1 MLIVDMDSVGVISLA
16 EPSSMM
22 KRRRSQK
29 KNERGKNRKVR
40 GDEETGKLGEP
51 KKRVKMM
58 GNTGVEEVV
67 KPK

>member
-40 GDEETGKLGEP
+40 GDEETGKLG
-51 KKRVKMM
+51 
-58 GNTGVEEVV
+58 
-67 KPK
+67 